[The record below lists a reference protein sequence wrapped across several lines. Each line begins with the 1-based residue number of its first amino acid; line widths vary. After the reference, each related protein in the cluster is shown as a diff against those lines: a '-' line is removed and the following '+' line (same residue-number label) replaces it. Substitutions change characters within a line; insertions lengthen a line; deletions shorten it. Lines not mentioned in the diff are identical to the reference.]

1 MICAISGV
9 NGARRALPGVPGW
22 HDAESMEASE
32 GDVLSRGYGAVLWEP
47 DDKTVRQARVTR
59 FMSWLKDRHQ
69 LHLGGY
75 EDLWQWSVSQPG
87 EFWSAVWD
95 YFEVLGERGEGPALA
110 GTVMP
115 DVRWFDGA
123 TLNYARNALRTAWT
137 DPDRTAIIFDSERGR
152 AGSLSYAQLAAEVAR
167 VTRGLR
173 SLGVGRG
180 DRVAALLP
188 NVPEAV
194 IGLLATASL
203 GAIWSS
209 CSPDFGARSV
219 IDRFAQIEPK
229 VLIACDGYGYGGKEF
244 SRAAM
249 VDEVVAAL
257 PGSPGVVLVNL
268 ISAGPGGRPPQTP
281 PILGGNLSSQAPSAP
296 QTPSAPVAW
305 GDLGADDRGA
315 QDRREPEFEEVP
327 FAHPLWVVYSSG
339 TTGLP
344 KPIMHG
350 HGGIVLEHLKALSF
364 HQDLRPGDVF
374 TWYTTTGWMM
384 WNYLAGGLLVGLTI
398 VLYDGSATYP
408 ATDRLWRLAAE
419 HGVSYLGVGAPYLV
433 ACMKAGLRPGEQTDL
448 SALRAIGST
457 GSPLPPE
464 AFGWVYEQVKPD
476 LLLGSYSGG
485 TDLCTGFVGPCPLLP
500 VRAGVIS
507 GRCLGARVEA
517 YDEDGKPVIGQVG
530 ELVITQPMPSMPVGF
545 WRDPEGVRYR
555 ESYFDMYPGVWRHGD
570 WIELLPDGGCI
581 IYGRSDATLNRGG
594 VRMGTSEFYRAVEG
608 FDEIADSLV
617 VDTGR
622 LGAEGRLVLYVVPAE
637 GAELDD
643 DLKSR
648 LRAALKAQLSP
659 RHVPDEIHQVPGIP
673 RTLSGKKLEV
683 PVRKILHGMDPER
696 AADPNA
702 LADPDVLRYFGRFQ
716 GAGEAADSP
725 QLRKE
730 TSPSQWGGRVLRR
743 RGEPG

>member
-1 MICAISGV
+1 
-9 NGARRALPGVPGW
+9 
-22 HDAESMEASE
+22 MEASE
-32 GDVLSRGYGAVLWEP
+32 GDLTRRGYGAVLWEP
-47 DDKTVRQARVTR
+47 DGKTVRDARVTR
-59 FMSWLKDRHQ
+59 FMNWLEARHT
-69 LHLGGY
+69 LSAGGY
-75 EDLWQWSVSQPG
+75 QDLWQWSVSQPG

-95 YFEVLGERGEGPALA
+95 YFEVLGDRGDGPVLA
-110 GTVMP
+110 GEVMP

-137 DPDRTAIIFDSERGR
+137 DPGRTAIIFDSERGR
-152 AGSLSYAQLAAEVAR
+152 AGSLTYGQLAGEVGR
-167 VTRGLR
+167 VARGLR
-173 SLGVGRG
+173 SLGVRRG
-180 DRVAALLP
+180 DRVAGLLP

-194 IGLLATASL
+194 IGLLAAASL

-229 VLIACDGYGYGGKEF
+229 VLIACDGYAYNGREY
-244 SRAAM
+244 SRAEM
-249 VDEVVAAL
+249 LDDVLTAL
-257 PGSPGVVLVNL
+257 PGPPAVVMVNLLGEPEPGALHWDDLGRGVPGGFGGTGSPPERGVAGGSSPGGKHGVPED
-268 ISAGPGGRPPQTP
+268 IH
-281 PILGGNLSSQAPSAP
+281 
-296 QTPSAPVAW
+296 
-305 GDLGADDRGA
+305 
-315 QDRREPEFEEVP
+315 EPEFEEVP

-384 WNYLAGGLLVGLTI
+384 WNYLAGGLLAGLTI
-398 VLYDGSATYP
+398 VLYDGSASYP
-408 ATDRLWRLAAE
+408 RTDRLWRLAAE
-419 HGVSYLGVGAPYLV
+419 HDVTYLGVGAPYLV
-433 ACMKAGLRPGEQTDL
+433 ACMKAGLRPGEEVGL
-448 SALRAIGST
+448 PALRAIGST

-464 AFGWVYEQVKPD
+464 AFGWVYEQVKAD
-476 LLLGSYSGG
+476 LLLGSFSGG

-517 YDEDGKPVIGQVG
+517 FDEDGKSVVGQVG
-530 ELVITQPMPSMPVGF
+530 ELVITQAMPSMPVGF
-545 WRDPEGVRYR
+545 WDDPGGVRYR
-555 ESYFDMYPGVWRHGD
+555 ESYFDMYPGAWRHGD
-570 WIELLPDGGCI
+570 WIEILPDGGCI

-594 VRMGTSEFYRAVEG
+594 VRMGTSEFYRAVEA
-608 FDEIADSLV
+608 FPEIGDSLV

-622 LGAEGRLVLYVVPAE
+622 LGAEGRLILFVVPAG

-643 DLKSR
+643 DLKNR
-648 LRAALKAQLSP
+648 LRAALRAQLSP

-683 PVRKILHGMDPER
+683 PVRKILQGTAPER

-702 LADPDVLRYFGRFQ
+702 LADPDVLGYFGRFQ
-716 GAGEAADSP
+716 GNVN
-725 QLRKE
+725 
-730 TSPSQWGGRVLRR
+730 PSRL
-743 RGEPG
+743 P

>member
-1 MICAISGV
+1 M
-9 NGARRALPGVPGW
+9 
-22 HDAESMEASE
+22 HASE
-32 GDVLSRGYGAVLWEP
+32 GDLTSRGYGAVLWEP
-47 DDKTVRQARVTR
+47 DDKTIRGARATR
-59 FMSWLKDRHQ
+59 FMHWLEARGT
-69 LHLGGY
+69 LHLRDY
-75 EDLWQWSVSQPG
+75 QDLWQWSVTRPA

-95 YFEVLGERGEGPALA
+95 YFDVLGDRGDGPVLA
-110 GTVMP
+110 GEVMP
-115 DVRWFDGA
+115 DVRWFEGA

-137 DPDRTAIIFDSERGR
+137 DPDRTALIYDSERAR
-152 AGSLSYAQLAAEVAR
+152 AGSISYGELAREVAR
-167 VTRGLR
+167 VARGLR
-173 SLGVGRG
+173 ALGVGRG

-194 IGLLATASL
+194 IGLLAAASL

-209 CSPDFGARSV
+209 CSPDFGARSA

-229 VLIACDGYGYGGKEF
+229 VLIACDGYGYNGREF
-244 SRAAM
+244 SRAQM
-249 VDEVVAAL
+249 LDDVLTAL
-257 PGSPGVVLVNL
+257 PGPPAVVMVSLL
-268 ISAGPGGRPPQTP
+268 SASPGGRPPQTP
-281 PILGGNLSSQAPSAP
+281 PSTGGSPPPVPPGPLG
-296 QTPSAPVAW
+296 W
-305 GDLGADDRGA
+305 DDLGAEADH
-315 QDRREPEFEEVP
+315 EPEFEEVP

-364 HQDLRPGDVF
+364 HQDLHPGDVF

-384 WNYLAGGLLVGLTI
+384 WNYLAGGLLAGLTL

-408 ATDRLWRLAAE
+408 DIDRLWRLVAE
-419 HGVSYLGVGAPYLV
+419 HGVNYLGVGAPYLV
-433 ACMKAGLRPGEQTDL
+433 ACMKAGLRPGAQEDL

-464 AFGWVYEQVKPD
+464 AFGWVYTHVKRD
-476 LLLGSYSGG
+476 LLLGSFSGG

-507 GRCLGARVEA
+507 GRCLGAEVEA
-517 YDEDGKPVIGQVG
+517 YDEYGKPVTGQVG

-545 WRDPEGVRYR
+545 WNDPGGVRYR

-570 WIELLPDGGCI
+570 WIEVLPDGGCI

-594 VRMGTSEFYRAVEG
+594 VRMGTSEFYRVVEG
-608 FDEIADSLV
+608 FAEVGDSLV

-622 LGAEGRLVLYVVPAE
+622 LGAEGRLILFVVPAA
-637 GAELDD
+637 GSALDD
-643 DLKSR
+643 DLKNR
-648 LRAALKAQLSP
+648 LRAALRAQLSP
-659 RHVPDEIHQVPGIP
+659 RHVPDDIHQVPGIP

-683 PVRKILHGMDPER
+683 PVRKILHGTDPER

-702 LADPDVLRYFGRFQ
+702 LADPDVLRYFGKF
-716 GAGEAADSP
+716 GGENPAG
-725 QLRKE
+725 
-730 TSPSQWGGRVLRR
+730 
-743 RGEPG
+743 

>member
-1 MICAISGV
+1 
-9 NGARRALPGVPGW
+9 
-22 HDAESMEASE
+22 MEASE
-32 GDVLSRGYGAVLWEP
+32 GNLLSRGYGAVLWEP
-47 DDKTVRQARVTR
+47 DDKTVRHARITR
-59 FMSWLKDRHQ
+59 FMSWLAVGRG
-69 LHLGGY
+69 LEFGGY
-75 EDLWQWSVSQPG
+75 EDLWKWSVSQPAD
-87 EFWSAVWD
+87 FWTAIWD
-95 YFEVLGERGEGPALA
+95 YFEVLGDRGAGPAVA
-110 GTVMP
+110 GEAMP

-152 AGSLSYAQLAAEVAR
+152 AGSLSYAQLASEVAR
-167 VTRGLR
+167 VARGLR

-194 IGLLATASL
+194 IGLLAAASL

-249 VDEVVAAL
+249 LREVVEAL
-257 PGSPGVVLVNL
+257 PGLSAVVLVSL
-268 ISAGPGGRPPQTP
+268 IGEA
-281 PILGGNLSSQAPSAP
+281 SS
-296 QTPSAPVAW
+296 PVDVTRW
-305 GDLGADDRGA
+305 EDLGAGIGA
-315 QDRREPEFEEVP
+315 NQREPEFEEVP

-384 WNYLAGGLLVGLTI
+384 WNYLAGGLLAGLTI
-398 VLYDGSATYP
+398 VLYDGSAAYP
-408 ATDRLWRLAAE
+408 GPDRLWRLAAE

-433 ACMKAGLRPGEQTDL
+433 ACMKAELRPGESCDL

-464 AFGWVYEQVKPD
+464 AFGWVYERVKKD
-476 LLLGSYSGG
+476 LLLGSFSGG

-507 GRCLGARVEA
+507 GRCLGASVEA

-530 ELVITQPMPSMPVGF
+530 ELVLTQPMPSMPVGF
-545 WRDPEGVRYR
+545 WHDPGGVRYR

-594 VRMGTSEFYRAVEG
+594 VRMGTSEFYRAVEA
-608 FDEIADSLV
+608 FAEIGDSLV

-622 LGAEGRLVLYVVPAE
+622 LGAEGRLILYVVPAA
-637 GAELDD
+637 GSELDD
-643 DLKSR
+643 DLKNR
-648 LRAALKAQLSP
+648 IRAVLRAQLSP

-683 PVRKILHGMDPER
+683 PVRKILHGTDPER

-716 GAGEAADSP
+716 GSQEEVDP
-725 QLRKE
+725 PRLRE
-730 TSPSQWGGRVLRR
+730 VTNSSQWGGGLVGTGMDRDETD
-743 RGEPG
+743 GGSG